1 MKRLAIIL
9 IVLLPVTV
17 YSQRFSGGI
26 VAGFNASQIDGDFM
40 YGYNKAGLM
49 GGAFVFTDF
58 TDKWKG
64 QMEIRYSSK
73 GSATPKDYST
83 IEKNLLRYIEIP
95 LIIEFKLFQKVQL
108 QAGASI
114 GYLFYAKQD
123 IGYGYEKYRE
133 KLNPTE
139 TAICFGL
146 NASFLDPI
154 NFNIRYSYSL
164 FPVFEN
170 YVGQSYGTG
179 AWFNNVIT
187 FGVYYRIGKKKD

>member
-1 MKRLAIIL
+1 MKRFLIFLLIIL
-9 IVLLPVTV
+9 PI
-17 YSQRFSGGI
+17 SIFAQRFNGGI
-26 VAGFNASQIDGDFM
+26 VAGFNASQIDGDFLF
-40 YGYNKAGLM
+40 GYNKAGLM

-73 GSATPKDYST
+73 GSATPKDYYP

-95 LIIEFKLFQKVQL
+95 LIVEYKLFKKVQL

-123 IGYGYEKYRE
+123 VGYGYENYAE

-139 TAICFGL
+139 TAICAGL
-146 NASFLDPI
+146 NASFLDPL
-154 NFNIRYSYSL
+154 NFNLRYSYSI

-170 YVGQSYGTG
+170 YDLQSYGTG
-179 AWFNNVIT
+179 AWYNNVIT
-187 FGVYYRIGKKKD
+187 FGIYYRIGKKKD